1 MKEYQRC
8 TRCVMDNASDPT
20 ISFDAVGH
28 CNYCTDVLR
37 RMPAE
42 YFPNE
47 EGKQRLDA
55 MVAEIKETCKDDP
68 YDCIVGVSGG
78 IDSSYII
85 YWGWT
90 QGLRM
95 LAIHVDDG
103 LDNPVATE
111 NLKKLVEKTGV
122 TMVTIQPDMEEY
134 RDILRSLLKGS
145 LPNLAI
151 AQDNLIIK
159 SLQDY
164 AEQQHIRYS
173 LDGSNFAHESILER
187 GHSVNACDKKFILA
201 VQKKFGEQTIRHI
214 KFSSLEDR
222 YLRRHHASVIHLRPL
237 NNMSYQ
243 LKGAIHELEEF
254 CGFQYYGGKHYES
267 ILTRFLQ
274 CYYLPT
280 KFGKDKR
287 KSHYSSLI
295 VSGQMTREEA
305 LELLEKPLY
314 PTEALLQTD
323 KQFLADYCGVTLA
336 TFESW
341 LALPPREEYSMPHS
355 VLNHM
360 APLVRKFR
368 RFIE

>member
-1 MKEYQRC
+1 MKQYQRC

-20 ISFDAVGH
+20 ITFDAEGH

-37 RMPAE
+37 RLPTE

-47 EGKQRLDA
+47 EGKRRLSA
-55 MVAEIKETCKDDP
+55 KVAEIKDACKDDP

-78 IDSSYII
+78 IDSSYLL

-103 LDNPVATE
+103 LDNPIATD

-122 TMVTIQPDMEEY
+122 TMVTIRPDMAEY
-134 RDILRSLLKGS
+134 RDILCSLIKGS

-173 LDGSNFAHESILER
+173 LDGANLAHESILER
-187 GHSVNACDKKFILA
+187 GRSINACDKKFILA
-201 VQKKFGEQTIRHI
+201 VHKKFGEQPIRHI
-214 KFSSLEDR
+214 KFSSLTDR
-222 YLRRHHASVIHLRPL
+222 YLRRHHAPVIHLRPL
-237 NNMSYQ
+237 NDMSYQ
-243 LKGAIHELEEF
+243 LKGAIRELEEF

-274 CYYLPT
+274 CYYLPV

-287 KSHYSSLI
+287 KSHFSSLI

-305 LELLEKPLY
+305 LELLKKPLY
-314 PTEALLQTD
+314 PSEELLQAD
-323 KQFLADYCGVTLA
+323 KQFLADYCGASLD
-336 TFESW
+336 TFEEW
-341 LALPPREEYSMPHS
+341 LALPPRDEYSIPHS
-355 VLNHM
+355 VLNHA
-360 APLVRKFR
+360 APIARKFR
-368 RFIE
+368 KLLE

>member
-47 EGKQRLDA
+47 EGKRRLDA

-78 IDSSYII
+78 IDSSYIL

-111 NLKKLVEKTGV
+111 NLKKLVAKTGV

-164 AEQQHIRYS
+164 AEQ
-173 LDGSNFAHESILER
+173 
-187 GHSVNACDKKFILA
+187 
-201 VQKKFGEQTIRHI
+201 
-214 KFSSLEDR
+214 
-222 YLRRHHASVIHLRPL
+222 
-237 NNMSYQ
+237 
-243 LKGAIHELEEF
+243 
-254 CGFQYYGGKHYES
+254 
-267 ILTRFLQ
+267 
-274 CYYLPT
+274 
-280 KFGKDKR
+280 
-287 KSHYSSLI
+287 
-295 VSGQMTREEA
+295 
-305 LELLEKPLY
+305 
-314 PTEALLQTD
+314 
-323 KQFLADYCGVTLA
+323 
-336 TFESW
+336 
-341 LALPPREEYSMPHS
+341 
-355 VLNHM
+355 
-360 APLVRKFR
+360 
-368 RFIE
+368 